1 MRKLTLSH
9 NISCGEAYIKICWAY
24 PFAATREK
32 TCTKHKKTSLLNERS
47 HQTLHCLYFIVR
59 SSCDHI
65 FYSNIVFDFKH
76 DAAPIARHRL
86 MAHSMSLGEV
96 SCKTKCKKLQNRTIA
111 CRITGLSSQSS
122 CWVCKQH
129 TKKKKTSFAWLLSTF
144 LSAH

>member
-1 MRKLTLSH
+1 MKDLTRPFTAC
-9 NISCGEAYIKICWAY
+9 ISLFVHRAI
-24 PFAATREK
+24 
-32 TCTKHKKTSLLNERS
+32 
-47 HQTLHCLYFIVR
+47 
-59 SSCDHI
+59 HI

-129 TKKKKTSFAWLLSTF
+129 TKKKPSFAWLLSTF
-144 LSAH
+144 LSAHQASEPAYRHQRLVDRKKPINHPHK